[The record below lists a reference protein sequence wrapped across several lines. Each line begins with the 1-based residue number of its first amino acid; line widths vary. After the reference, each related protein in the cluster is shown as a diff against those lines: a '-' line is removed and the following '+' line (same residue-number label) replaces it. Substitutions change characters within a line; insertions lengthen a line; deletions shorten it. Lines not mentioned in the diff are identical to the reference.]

1 MERVIPAEAF
11 PPGEFLREE
20 LEARGWTQLD
30 LAEILGV
37 TPGHIN
43 NLISGKVSIT
53 PEMAKALGTAFDVDP
68 QYWMNLESI
77 YQLWRV
83 RTPTASDG
91 IARRAK
97 LFAKAPVREMI
108 RRHWIEPSNNLDVL
122 EQRVLDFLNI
132 KTLTDEPQ
140 VWFAARKSTSYR
152 SLTAGQKAWLFRARR
167 LAAGGG
173 AQLPRLSYGASGFP
187 ARPRDARR

>member
-1 MERVIPAEAF
+1 MQRVMPAEAF

-43 NLISGKVSIT
+43 DVIKGKASIT
-53 PEMAKALGTAFDVDP
+53 PESAKALGTAFDVDP

-83 RTPTASDG
+83 RTPTPSD
-91 IARRAK
+91 RC
-97 LFAKAPVREMI
+97 
-108 RRHWIEPSNNLDVL
+108 SQDSS
-122 EQRVLDFLNI
+122 
-132 KTLTDEPQ
+132 
-140 VWFAARKSTSYR
+140 STGDQHQTR
-152 SLTAGQKAWLFRARR
+152 
-167 LAAGGG
+167 
-173 AQLPRLSYGASGFP
+173 
-187 ARPRDARR
+187 